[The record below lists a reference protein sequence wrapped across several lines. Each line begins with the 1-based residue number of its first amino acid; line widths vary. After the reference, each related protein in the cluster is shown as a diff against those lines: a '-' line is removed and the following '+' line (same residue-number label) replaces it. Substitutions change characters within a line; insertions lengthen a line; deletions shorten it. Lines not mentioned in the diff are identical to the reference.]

1 MRTKQLRLS
10 DSGQIRLRMPEFTGK
25 KISIVLDDNTVL
37 FGELLK
43 INSSDVTLKNMRLER
58 ISIPFSSI
66 AEVYLDTKV

>member
-25 KISIVLDDNTVL
+25 KISVVLDDNTVV

-43 INSSDVTLKNMRLER
+43 FNGTDVMLKNMRLER
-58 ISIPFSSI
+58 ISIPFNSI
-66 AEVYLDTKV
+66 TEVYLDIKV